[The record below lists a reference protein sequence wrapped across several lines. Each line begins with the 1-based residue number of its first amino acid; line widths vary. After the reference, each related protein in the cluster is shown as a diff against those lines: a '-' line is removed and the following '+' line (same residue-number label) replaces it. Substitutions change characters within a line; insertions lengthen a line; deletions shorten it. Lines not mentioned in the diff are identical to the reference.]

1 MSAHSLCPYGKP
13 FDDVEEGEGIAK
25 KPLSIESQIVTD
37 EKGRRRF
44 HGAFTGGF
52 SAGYFNTVD
61 TKEGWAPSSF
71 KSSRTRRHEKCVQ
84 RPEDFMDNE
93 DFSEFGIAPREIR
106 TTHEYSDQ
114 SNVQTVKRR
123 MAWDHT
129 ELFAECT
136 KLSDLIRPVND
147 TFGMKLMR
155 RMGWRPG
162 RGVGPKLLVKN
173 SSTVEEKGNLHKLLH
188 IECEYNNLFLDEQ
201 IKVYGCSLPADLIEE
216 SSRSAEL
223 ESVSSTQKYA
233 VSADDVEM
241 IRFLPKTDFHGLGYK
256 GLSSDSSAKD
266 TFTKTSGISDNEKS
280 KGISG
285 QAFGVGAFEED
296 DADIYIGED
305 LSKYDFVIGGVTEAA
320 DNFQVSFEFVLS
332 VKKQTNQV
340 FFPPPKVPPDFKPK
354 AACSSSVPST
364 ALTTKTPF
372 ERELVL
378 DKAKSVFDYL
388 LPKDRSRLMHV
399 KASTEKKLEE
409 KHRSY
414 KLKNNES
421 GVGVSLSKDVASLD
435 KEVKQQLIPF
445 PDQPAK
451 QERFTQFLT
460 YLKRRCPMTRP
471 EELNEVQW
479 EAEMNEFFQYLSE
492 DMRQAFD
499 ETKKRAKPLA
509 SPAISQFF
517 AERLKSK
524 FTHAKHEEDDVKLK
538 EEDDKMKAVQMKMFG
553 LLTRESWPWHPDRQL
568 CKRFN
573 VPNPYP
579 EFVDFAVCLCFNIAF
594 QPLFRS
600 SLVGVPMLKKQ
611 TKPLFMLG
619 LELDASTVQTLAKRH
634 DRAVHSTVEE
644 AAVSKQIPVKKEAEN
659 IGVGLM
665 KKSEEQVEKSDAVER
680 EIEQEEEQRPPMSL
694 FKCIFESDESD
705 VEEELDEVEE
715 DKKVEEKIVE
725 NAFYQKLTE
734 NAVVEQQMSTSKNT
748 MVEKSPEPT
757 ADPMESLFFGP
768 ALPPEYQEQDEVAVM
783 PKEKGTAKKTSEVVQ
798 HIQSRPKRACTRKV
812 DCATDIE
819 SVLEAEM
826 SSKKVISQWTPPH
839 WKAQFENIQK
849 MRAQRLAPVDTVG
862 CSKLFDP
869 GADEKTKRYQIL
881 LSLMLSSQTKD
892 EITAAAMTSLK
903 KYGCSVNKI
912 LQTDESDLAELI
924 YPVGFC
930 KSKAKYIKKTTEILQ
945 SQYDGDIPKS
955 VDELCQLPGV
965 GPKMALL
972 TMLTAWNQCEG
983 IAVDTHVHRISNR
996 LGWLPSP
1003 TKQPEQTRKGLENWL
1018 PKSHWPQINKL
1029 LVGFGQTIC
1038 LPVNPN
1044 CSNCLNFSICPHAA
1058 LHQSKCK
1065 NET

>member
-1 MSAHSLCPYGKP
+1 MSSHSLCPYGKP

-114 SNVQTVKRR
+114 SNVQSVKRR

-173 SSTVEEKGNLHKLLH
+173 SSTVEEK
-188 IECEYNNLFLDEQ
+188 DEQ
-201 IKVYGCSLPADLIEE
+201 MKVYSCSLPADLIQE
-216 SSRSAEL
+216 SSRSAGL
-223 ESVSSTQKYA
+223 EFVSSTQKHA

-241 IRFLPKTDFHGLGYK
+241 IRFQPKTDFHGLGYK

-266 TFTKTSGISDNEKS
+266 TFTKTSGISGNETS

-285 QAFGVGAFEED
+285 QAFGVGAFEDD

-305 LSKYDFVIGGVTEAA
+305 LSKYDFVIGGVSETA

-364 ALTTKTPF
+364 VLTTKTPF

-378 DKAKSVFDYL
+378 DKAQSVFDYL
-388 LPKDRSRLMHV
+388 LPKDRSRLMDV
-399 KASTEKKLEE
+399 KASREKKLAE
-409 KHRSY
+409 KHRSS

-421 GVGVSLSKDVASLD
+421 EVGESLSKDVASPD

-460 YLKRRCPMTRP
+460 YLKRRCPITRP

-479 EAEMNEFFQYLSE
+479 EAEMNEFFQYLNE
-492 DMRQAFD
+492 DMRQALD

-579 EFVDFAVCLCFNIAF
+579 E
-594 QPLFRS
+594 S

-644 AAVSKQIPVKKEAEN
+644 AAVSKQIPVKKETEN
-659 IGVGLM
+659 IGVGLEM
-665 KKSEEQVEKSDAVER
+665 KSEEQVEKNDAVER
-680 EIEQEEEQRPPMSL
+680 EIEQAEEQRPPMSL

-705 VEEELDEVEE
+705 VEELDEIEEDKEVEE
-715 DKKVEEKIVE
+715 KFVE

-734 NAVVEQQMSTSKNT
+734 NAAVEQEMNISKNT
-748 MVEKSPEPT
+748 MVEKSPEPN
-757 ADPMESLFFGP
+757 ADPVESLFFGP
-768 ALPPEYQEQDEVAVM
+768 ALPPEYQDQDASSPECM
-783 PKEKGTAKKTSEVVQ
+783 PKEKHSHRHSSSRKKKKK
-798 HIQSRPKRACTRKV
+798 HKSRSHSTRK
-812 DCATDIE
+812 
-819 SVLEAEM
+819 
-826 SSKKVISQWTPPH
+826 
-839 WKAQFENIQK
+839 
-849 MRAQRLAPVDTVG
+849 
-862 CSKLFDP
+862 
-869 GADEKTKRYQIL
+869 
-881 LSLMLSSQTKD
+881 
-892 EITAAAMTSLK
+892 
-903 KYGCSVNKI
+903 
-912 LQTDESDLAELI
+912 
-924 YPVGFC
+924 
-930 KSKAKYIKKTTEILQ
+930 
-945 SQYDGDIPKS
+945 
-955 VDELCQLPGV
+955 
-965 GPKMALL
+965 
-972 TMLTAWNQCEG
+972 
-983 IAVDTHVHRISNR
+983 
-996 LGWLPSP
+996 
-1003 TKQPEQTRKGLENWL
+1003 
-1018 PKSHWPQINKL
+1018 
-1029 LVGFGQTIC
+1029 
-1038 LPVNPN
+1038 
-1044 CSNCLNFSICPHAA
+1044 
-1058 LHQSKCK
+1058 
-1065 NET
+1065 

>member
-1 MSAHSLCPYGKP
+1 MNDCCQFVCYAYGSLIGRLCIFGRSSEEEIVAMETILVKRLPHQRFALAFLLVTTPSFAIAYFDLLSVWKLILMIRNTFLLAVFCLLMKYAFYILFLKSIVYFFYTLQICKMSAHPLCPYGKP

-71 KSSRTRRHEKCVQ
+71 KSSRTRRHEKSVQ

-114 SNVQTVKRR
+114 SNVATAKRR

-129 ELFAECT
+129 EMFAECI

-162 RGVGPKLLVKN
+162 RGVGPKLIVKDL
-173 SSTVEEKGNLHKLLH
+173 STVEEKGNLHQLLH

-201 IKVYGCSLPADLIEE
+201 IKVYGCSLPADLIQE
-216 SSRSAEL
+216 SNRRAGL
-223 ESVSSTQKYA
+223 EFVSSTQKHT

-266 TFTKTSGISDNEKS
+266 TFTKSTGISGKETS

-285 QAFGVGAFEED
+285 QAFGVGAFEDD
-296 DADIYIGED
+296 DADIYVGED
-305 LSKYDFVIGGVTEAA
+305 LSKYDFVIGGVTETA

-354 AACSSSVPST
+354 AACSSGVLST

-378 DKAKSVFDYL
+378 DKVQSVFDYL
-388 LPKDRSRLMHV
+388 LPKDRRRLMDV
-399 KASTEKKLEE
+399 KASTEKKLAEQ
-409 KHRSY
+409 HRLS
-414 KLKNNES
+414 KLNTSES
-421 GVGVSLSKDVASLD
+421 AGVGESLNRDVPSQD
-435 KEVKQQLIPF
+435 KEEKQQLIPF

-451 QERFTQFLT
+451 QQRFTQFLT

-479 EAEMNEFFQYLSE
+479 EAEMNEFFQHLSE
-492 DMRQAFD
+492 DMRQALD

-524 FTHAKHEEDDVKLK
+524 FTHAKHEEDDVKLQ

-573 VPNPYP
+573 VPDPYP
-579 EFVDFAVCLCFNIAF
+579 
-594 QPLFRS
+594 QS

-619 LELDASTVQTLAKRH
+619 LEMDASTVQTLARRH
-634 DRAVHSTVEE
+634 HNRADHSTVEE
-644 AAVSKQIPVKKEAEN
+644 AAVSKHMPVKKETEN
-659 IGVGLM
+659 IGVGLE
-665 KKSEEQVEKSDAVER
+665 KKSEEQIEKSDAVEP
-680 EIEQEEEQRPPMSL
+680 EIEQAEQQRPPMSL

-705 VEEELDEVEE
+705 AEELEEIEEEKEVEE
-715 DKKVEEKIVE
+715 KFVE

-734 NAVVEQQMSTSKNT
+734 NAVVEQMSTTKNT
-748 MVEKSPEPT
+748 VVEKSPESTT
-757 ADPMESLFFGP
+757 ADPEESLFFGP
-768 ALPPEYQEQDEVAVM
+768 ALPPEYLDQD
-783 PKEKGTAKKTSEVVQ
+783 GR
-798 HIQSRPKRACTRKV
+798 I
-812 DCATDIE
+812 
-819 SVLEAEM
+819 
-826 SSKKVISQWTPPH
+826 
-839 WKAQFENIQK
+839 
-849 MRAQRLAPVDTVG
+849 
-862 CSKLFDP
+862 LFH
-869 GADEKTKRYQIL
+869 RL
-881 LSLMLSSQTKD
+881 LSPCRRKSIRTGIVLQEERKKSTNHALILRGNDKD
-892 EITAAAMTSLK
+892 YDLCSITVRWPL
-903 KYGCSVNKI
+903 
-912 LQTDESDLAELI
+912 
-924 YPVGFC
+924 
-930 KSKAKYIKKTTEILQ
+930 
-945 SQYDGDIPKS
+945 
-955 VDELCQLPGV
+955 
-965 GPKMALL
+965 
-972 TMLTAWNQCEG
+972 
-983 IAVDTHVHRISNR
+983 RICCM
-996 LGWLPSP
+996 
-1003 TKQPEQTRKGLENWL
+1003 QRKRN
-1018 PKSHWPQINKL
+1018 
-1029 LVGFGQTIC
+1029 
-1038 LPVNPN
+1038 
-1044 CSNCLNFSICPHAA
+1044 
-1058 LHQSKCK
+1058 
-1065 NET
+1065 

>member
-1 MSAHSLCPYGKP
+1 
-13 FDDVEEGEGIAK
+13 
-25 KPLSIESQIVTD
+25 
-37 EKGRRRF
+37 
-44 HGAFTGGF
+44 
-52 SAGYFNTVD
+52 
-61 TKEGWAPSSF
+61 
-71 KSSRTRRHEKCVQ
+71 
-84 RPEDFMDNE
+84 
-93 DFSEFGIAPREIR
+93 
-106 TTHEYSDQ
+106 
-114 SNVQTVKRR
+114 
-123 MAWDHT
+123 
-129 ELFAECT
+129 
-136 KLSDLIRPVND
+136 
-147 TFGMKLMR
+147 
-155 RMGWRPG
+155 
-162 RGVGPKLLVKN
+162 
-173 SSTVEEKGNLHKLLH
+173 
-188 IECEYNNLFLDEQ
+188 
-201 IKVYGCSLPADLIEE
+201 
-216 SSRSAEL
+216 L

-579 EFVDFAVCLCFNIAF
+579 E
-594 QPLFRS
+594 S

-715 DKKVEEKIVE
+715 EKKVEEDKKVEEKIVE

-768 ALPPEYQEQDEVAVM
+768 ALPPEYQEQDASSPECV
-783 PKEKGTAKKTSEVVQ
+783 PKEKRSHRHSSSRKKKKKHKS
-798 HIQSRPKRACTRKV
+798 HSHSTRK
-812 DCATDIE
+812 
-819 SVLEAEM
+819 
-826 SSKKVISQWTPPH
+826 
-839 WKAQFENIQK
+839 
-849 MRAQRLAPVDTVG
+849 
-862 CSKLFDP
+862 
-869 GADEKTKRYQIL
+869 
-881 LSLMLSSQTKD
+881 
-892 EITAAAMTSLK
+892 
-903 KYGCSVNKI
+903 
-912 LQTDESDLAELI
+912 
-924 YPVGFC
+924 
-930 KSKAKYIKKTTEILQ
+930 
-945 SQYDGDIPKS
+945 
-955 VDELCQLPGV
+955 
-965 GPKMALL
+965 
-972 TMLTAWNQCEG
+972 
-983 IAVDTHVHRISNR
+983 
-996 LGWLPSP
+996 
-1003 TKQPEQTRKGLENWL
+1003 
-1018 PKSHWPQINKL
+1018 
-1029 LVGFGQTIC
+1029 
-1038 LPVNPN
+1038 
-1044 CSNCLNFSICPHAA
+1044 
-1058 LHQSKCK
+1058 
-1065 NET
+1065 